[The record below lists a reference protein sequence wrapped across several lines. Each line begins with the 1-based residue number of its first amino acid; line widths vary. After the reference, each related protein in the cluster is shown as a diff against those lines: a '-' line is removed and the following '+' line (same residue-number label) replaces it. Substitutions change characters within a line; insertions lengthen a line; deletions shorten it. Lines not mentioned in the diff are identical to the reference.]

1 MNIKTWKSKALWLS
15 LMVAVVATYSMSV
28 LANPP
33 KLAGE
38 ITVSGQALGVKTSV
52 KVNGS
57 AIENGSSIFSSSTIS
72 TLGSDEAVINVG
84 KIGRVQLAPNSTL
97 KLTFDESSFTGDL
110 TAGKVTVLSASKN
123 EGIATTFTVANA
135 GQVKL
140 SPNTSATLVRGE
152 NGLAIDLVAGEVTSL
167 SSTGNIVVKTSKGN
181 TVSLRTGETVNA
193 QDDDDDD
200 DAGAAWLWWA
210 LIFGGAIAGIL
221 IAANT
226 KNNRIDL
233 GGNGTVV
240 SPSQ

>member
-38 ITVSGQALGVKTSV
+38 ITVSGQALGAKTSV

-72 TLGSDEAVINVG
+72 TLDSDEAVINVG

-97 KLTFDESSFTGDL
+97 KLTFDETSFTGNL

-123 EGIATTFTVANA
+123 ENIATTFTVANA

-140 SPNTSATLVRGE
+140 APNTSATLVRGE

-167 SSTGNIVVKTSKGN
+167 SSTGKIIVKTSSGAA
-181 TVSLRTGETVNA
+181 VDLATGETVSA
-193 QDDDDDD
+193 VKKDDG
-200 DAGAAWLWWA
+200 DAGFAWFWW
-210 LIFGGAIAGIL
+210 LLVFGGAGAGI
-221 IAANT
+221 IFAART

>member
-1 MNIKTWKSKALWLS
+1 MKIKTWKSKALWLS

-38 ITVSGQALGVKTSV
+38 ITVSGQALGAKTSV
-52 KVNGS
+52 QVNGS

-97 KLTFDESSFTGDL
+97 ELSFDETSFTGNL

-123 EGIATTFTVANA
+123 ENIATTFTVANA

-140 SPNTSATLVRGE
+140 SPNTSATLVKGE

-167 SSTGNIVVKTSKGN
+167 SSTGNIVVKTSNGK
-181 TVSLRTGETVNA
+181 TVSLKTGETASAV
-193 QDDDDDD
+193 QDDDDEG
-200 DAGAAWLWWA
+200 GAAWLLWVLLLGGA
-210 LIFGGAIAGIL
+210 AAGIIIAATTDNNRLDFGGS
-221 IAANT
+221 
-226 KNNRIDL
+226 
-233 GGNGTVV
+233 GTVV
-240 SPSQ
+240 SPTS